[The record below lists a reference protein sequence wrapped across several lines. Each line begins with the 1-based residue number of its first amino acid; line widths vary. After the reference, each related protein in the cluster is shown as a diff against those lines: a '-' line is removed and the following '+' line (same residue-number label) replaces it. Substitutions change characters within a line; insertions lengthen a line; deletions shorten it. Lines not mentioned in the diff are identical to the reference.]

1 MVHNGIEYGDMQL
14 IGEAFLLLKNTQN
27 GKGLSRTT
35 KDCARIFDKY
45 NRGKLK
51 SFLVEI
57 TAGLL
62 KKRDDR
68 SDAMLVDQVLDS
80 CGSKGTGK
88 WTVQEFADKGVACGT
103 VAAALEARYLS
114 ALVAQRRR
122 FASIATV
129 GVHEDLCPR
138 IPEGVLEDALLC
150 AKICSY
156 AQGMALIRTT
166 SLQKGWAAEPD
177 SVLRCWQGGCII
189 RADLLKDFRKAYA
202 DDPSLENLL
211 MHPSI
216 VAILTKD
223 RIHAWRAVVGVA
235 VQRGLP
241 VPALSA
247 SLAYYDSK
255 RGHGAPSSRKRPL
268 RWRFTVSCGDK
279 QIRCPPQTRLVR
291 IYS

>member
-27 GKGLSRTT
+27 GKGVSRTT

-114 ALVAQRRR
+114 ASVSYTHL
-122 FASIATV
+122 T
-129 GVHEDLCPR
+129 LPTKR
-138 IPEGVLEDALLC
+138 IV
-150 AKICSY
+150 
-156 AQGMALIRTT
+156 
-166 SLQKGWAAEPD
+166 
-177 SVLRCWQGGCII
+177 
-189 RADLLKDFRKAYA
+189 
-202 DDPSLENLL
+202 
-211 MHPSI
+211 
-216 VAILTKD
+216 
-223 RIHAWRAVVGVA
+223 
-235 VQRGLP
+235 
-241 VPALSA
+241 
-247 SLAYYDSK
+247 
-255 RGHGAPSSRKRPL
+255 
-268 RWRFTVSCGDK
+268 
-279 QIRCPPQTRLVR
+279 
-291 IYS
+291 